1 MDNATIINL
10 DVDTRVDAA
19 INRSMDIYMNKLA
32 SGFLEIG
39 LENTFQMSLAD
50 IISKELDLN
59 TYYDDERF
67 MVKFEKNMPING
79 NNDYVDIVIEYKRD
93 KETKLYLIEL
103 KFKKVSDSAPDL
115 GNCESYIDIYN
126 LDSHKNNTANVCG
139 CYYIFLTNYK
149 TYLSESK
156 KGTRAEIP
164 MHDGYTIKANKRYN
178 VTGNAAR
185 KKIEKYPYGFLFSA
199 DYSIQY
205 KHMEMPNVN
214 TIEKDYWFYI
224 IRM

>member
-1 MDNATIINL
+1 MVGATIIDLN
-10 DVDTRVDAA
+10 VDKRVDAA
-19 INRSMDIYMNKLA
+19 INRSMDIYINKLA

-50 IISKELDLN
+50 IISRELDQN
-59 TYYDDERF
+59 TYFDNERF
-67 MVKFEKNMPING
+67 LVKFEKNIPING

-103 KFKKVSDSAPDL
+103 KFKKVSDSSPSI

-126 LDSHKNNTANVCG
+126 LDSHRKNTANVCH
-139 CYYIFLTNYK
+139 CYYIFLTNLK
-149 TYLSESK
+149 TYLSKAK
-156 KGTRAEIP
+156 KGTRAKIP
-164 MHDGYTIKANKRYN
+164 MYDGYTIKANIQYN

-185 KKIEKYPYGFLFSA
+185 KKIAKYPNGFSFSA
-199 DYSIQY
+199 DYLIQY
-205 KHMEMPNVN
+205 KHMRMPNVN
-214 TIEKDYWFYI
+214 TNEKDYWFYI